1 MTEAPQSKDARAAA
15 APKLPRTAF
24 LTVGLALVA
33 FGLVLVVA
41 RAAGP
46 VDEPTIALAAA
57 GAALVYALS
66 RMYAVV
72 RALARPDSLAQVGRG
87 VGHFSQSELREE
99 KRRLLRAIKE
109 LEFDHGMG
117 KLSTADFEAVIGTYR
132 VRAIEVM
139 RALDGGGDLHPEL
152 EKVLAELDRKAGPP
166 AAPATPA
173 APTGAPA
180 EAAPVP
186 EAGFPPAPLRSMTE
200 ISAPDLDRTS
210 RICANCVGNND
221 NDAKFCKHCGVSLAR
236 NKVSS
241 GEKRGNSASSG
252 EIGP

>member
-1 MTEAPQSKDARAAA
+1 MTEAPQSKEARAAA
-15 APKLPRTAF
+15 APKPPRTA
-24 LTVGLALVA
+24 LWTAGLALLA
-33 FGLVLVVA
+33 FALVLFAA

-46 VDEPTIALAAA
+46 LEEATIALAVA
-57 GAALVYALS
+57 GAMLVYALG
-66 RMYAVV
+66 RMFAMV

-152 EKVLAELDRKAGPP
+152 QKVLSELDRKASPE
-166 AAPATPA
+166 AATTATP
-173 APTGAPA
+173 TR
-180 EAAPVP
+180 APV
-186 EAGFPPAPLRSMTE
+186 EDATPPPLQSSAPVRNMTE

-236 NKVSS
+236 SSKVSV

>member
-1 MTEAPQSKDARAAA
+1 VTEAPQSTDARAATG
-15 APKLPRTAF
+15 PKIPRTAL
-24 LTVGLALVA
+24 LTAGLALVA
-33 FGLVLVVA
+33 FVLVLVAA

-46 VDEPTIALAAA
+46 IDEATIALAAA
-57 GAALVYALS
+57 GAALVYALR
-66 RMYAVV
+66 RMYAMV

-152 EKVLAELDRKAGPP
+152 QKVLADLDRKRTDEAAP
-166 AAPATPA
+166 AAPAPTPA
-173 APTGAPA
+173 PTSAVAVSEAP
-180 EAAPVP
+180 
-186 EAGFPPAPLRSMTE
+186 RDMTE
-200 ISAPDLDRTS
+200 VSAPDLDRTS
-210 RICANCVGNND
+210 RICAKCTGPND
-221 NDAKFCKHCGVSLAR
+221 NDARFCKHCGVPLERNTR
-236 NKVSS
+236 NKSGPATERRGGSS
-241 GEKRGNSASSG
+241 TAG

>member
-1 MTEAPQSKDARAAA
+1 MTEAQSKEARAAA
-15 APKLPRTAF
+15 PPRSSRAALLTA
-24 LTVGLALVA
+24 GLAGLA
-33 FGLVLVVA
+33 FVLVLIAA

-46 VDEPTIALAAA
+46 IDEATLALAAC
-57 GAALVYALS
+57 GAALVYALR

-72 RALARPDSLAQVGRG
+72 RALARPDTLAQVGRG

-152 EKVLAELDRKAGPP
+152 QKVLADLDHKGAGDE
-166 AAPATPA
+166 AASASNP
-173 APTGAPA
+173 GAPA
-180 EAAPVP
+180 PK
-186 EAGFPPAPLRSMTE
+186 MTE
-200 ISAPDLDRTS
+200 ISSPDLDRTS
-210 RICANCVGNND
+210 RICGSCNGHNES
-221 NDAKFCKHCGVSLAR
+221 DAKFCKHCGVSLER
-236 NKVSS
+236 NKIS
-241 GEKRGNSASSG
+241 GSAKRGGSASAG
-252 EIGP
+252 EIGA

>member
-1 MTEAPQSKDARAAA
+1 MTEATQSKDARAAA
-15 APKLPRTAF
+15 APKLPRAALWTA
-24 LTVGLALVA
+24 GLALVA
-33 FGLVLVVA
+33 FGLVLIAA

-46 VDEPTIALAAA
+46 VDAATLALAAA
-57 GAALVYALS
+57 GATLVYALR

-152 EKVLAELDRKAGPP
+152 QKVLAELDRKAQPAAASTPASEPVEAPKPAPGPP
-166 AAPATPA
+166 A
-173 APTGAPA
+173 
-180 EAAPVP
+180 
-186 EAGFPPAPLRSMTE
+186 PAPNMTE

-221 NDAKFCKHCGVSLAR
+221 NDAKFCKHCGVPLER
-236 NKVSS
+236 NKKVSV
-241 GEKRGNSASSG
+241 GEKRGGSSRAG

>member
-24 LTVGLALVA
+24 LTAGLALVA

-66 RMYAVV
+66 RMYAMV

-152 EKVLAELDRKAGPP
+152 QKVLTELDRKAGPP
-166 AAPATPA
+166 TAPTAPA
-173 APTGAPA
+173 APTSAPV
-180 EAAPVP
+180 EAAPAP
-186 EAGFPPAPLRSMTE
+186 EAGLSPAPLRNMTE